1 MNPTVSIIVPVYNAQ
16 NTIRC
21 CIESVINQIYQDF
34 ELLLVDDGSSDE
46 SGAICDSYALKDKRI
61 IVFHNENRG
70 VSAAR
75 NFALER
81 AKGEYLQF
89 LDSDDWITADATQQ
103 LVQTARK
110 YNCDMVISDFYRV
123 INERVSVKGDI
134 EEDSVMSREE
144 FAAHM
149 MENPADFYYGVL
161 WNKLYRRS
169 IVEEH
174 RLRMN
179 PDICWCEDFLFN
191 LEYIRY
197 AYRFY
202 ALNVPLYYYVKTK
215 GSLVSKGENLFA
227 TIQMKLTVFEYYH
240 QLYKDIFDESEYHKY
255 RGKVYKF
262 LVDAARDGIVMPVIL
277 PGVQKLGNERV
288 TIAPEMLNE
297 DGIIVDSYKEWKLFE
312 RCVESIAIKYSITI
326 SEALILIALGH
337 GGFKGR
343 KHTLAEMTHLSKAE
357 LSRALSQL
365 ESRKMIQVQ
374 RKNIQI
380 LPKAMELLEVLEQA
394 KQDWEFLCF
403 NDFTEEEIKTYS
415 MLKQRMNNNINIAL
429 KR

>member
-16 NTIRC
+16 NTIGR
-21 CIESVINQIYQDF
+21 CIESVMNQIYQDF
-34 ELLLVDDGSSDE
+34 ELLLVDDGSSDK

-103 LVQTARK
+103 LVQAACK

-123 INERVSVKGDI
+123 VNDRVSVKGDI
-134 EEDSVMSREE
+134 EEDFVMSREE

-149 MENPADFYYGVL
+149 METPADFYYGVL

-174 RLRMN
+174 SLRMN
-179 PDICWCEDFLFN
+179 PEICWCEDFLFN

-215 GSLVSKGENLFA
+215 GSLATKGENLFA

-240 QLYKDIFDESEYHKY
+240 QLYKDIFDEAEYQKH

-262 LVDAARDGIVMPVIL
+262 LIDAAGDGIVMPAIL

-288 TIAPEMLNE
+288 TIAPEVLNE
-297 DGIIVDSYKEWKLFE
+297 AGIFIDSYKEWKLFE
-312 RCVESIAIKYSITI
+312 RCVESVAIKYSIST
-326 SEALILIALGH
+326 SEAFVLMALGH
-337 GGFKGR
+337 DGFEGNKR
-343 KHTLAEMTHLSKAE
+343 TFAEMTRLSKTE

-374 RKNIQI
+374 RKNIQV
-380 LPKAMELLEVLEQA
+380 LPKAGELLEALEQV
-394 KQDWEFLCF
+394 KKDLESLCF
-403 NDFTEEEIKTYS
+403 SDFTEEEIKTYFR
-415 MLKQRMNNNINIAL
+415 LKKKMNKNINLAL
-429 KR
+429 K